1 VVLDVTAKTKD
12 GKEVFSDRKIY
23 MLQCTDSRGSEAPSD
38 VMVYGAQVKMGYIV
52 ENTFMPLQ
60 TKVENYE
67 IKFPYE
73 DAEVFQELPAK
84 EPGKK
89 VRKIKAKEMDITVE
103 LRWQNDPDPGQTGKD
118 SYILYRTTKNV
129 KIR

>member
-38 VMVYGAQVKMGYIV
+38 VMVYGAQSKMGYIV

-73 DAEVFQELPAK
+73 DTEVFAELPAK

-89 VRKIKAKEMDITVE
+89 VRNIKNKEMDITVE
-103 LRWQNDPDPGQTGKD
+103 LRWQNDPDPNQIGKD
-118 SYILYRTTKNV
+118 SYVLYKTTKNV